1 MRANNPSHTW
11 CRVLDANGLAEGV
24 TERAGG
30 EDGGCGLRLGGTD
43 FGPSETRSGVDAV
56 GAQLVGSDIAGD
68 GRDGTIRVEGCG
80 RDGAGLGGADDDA
93 VVGRIRDGVGAT
105 LLVHGKDA
113 AAAGVVAGES
123 AANGDAV
130 CGDGR
135 GDDLAYCV
143 VGVGGRD
150 GAEGRVA
157 R

>member
-1 MRANNPSHTW
+1 MRANNHSHTW

-68 GRDGTIRVEGCG
+68 GRDGAVGVVGRG
-80 RDGAGLGGADDDA
+80 RDGAGLGGAGYGAA
-93 VVGRIRDGVGAT
+93 VGGIGDGVGAT

-113 AAAGVVAGES
+113 AAAGVVGGER
-123 AANGDAV
+123 AADGDAV

-135 GDDLAYCV
+135 SDNLAERV